1 MSSALSP
8 FAALATIFG
17 LIIGSFLNVVIVR
30 LPEKENLWSPPS
42 HCRSCHSEI
51 RWYDNIPLLSFIW
64 LRGRCRNCREPIS
77 WRYPLVEALTGL
89 SWGFAAGHFGLTL
102 QLIPALLLISSLI
115 VLTAIDLEHQLL
127 PDRITLPGIV
137 VGWLSNLLT
146 GQVSIVNAL
155 LGSLVGGGIFYLVVI
170 LSRGG
175 MGGGDIKLGAMLGAF
190 LGWKLTLVSIF
201 LAVFTGGFVAAG
213 VLSTGRKKR
222 KDPLPF
228 GPFLA
233 LGGMATLFWGEEL
246 LQWYLG
252 VFQG

>member
-1 MSSALSP
+1 
-8 FAALATIFG
+8 
-17 LIIGSFLNVVIVR
+17 
-30 LPEKENLWSPPS
+30 
-42 HCRSCHSEI
+42 
-51 RWYDNIPLLSFIW
+51 
-64 LRGRCRNCREPIS
+64 
-77 WRYPLVEALTGL
+77 LVEALTGV
-89 SWGFAAGHFGLTL
+89 SWGFTVSHFGLTL
-102 QLIPALLLISSLI
+102 QLLPALLLISILI
-115 VLTAIDLEHQLL
+115 VLTMIDLEHQLL

-146 GQVSIVNAL
+146 GQVPIANAL

-213 VLSTGRKKR
+213 VLLTGRKKR

-233 LGGMATLFWGEEL
+233 LGGIATLFWGEEL

-252 VFQG
+252 VFRG